1 MKFIVDAQLPLSLKS
16 WLRKRGHD
24 VIHTRDLPLENLTID
39 SIIIDLADKEH
50 RIVISKDADFFKFHL
65 LKGKP
70 QRLLMITTGNIV
82 NKELLK
88 LFELNFMTIE
98 NHFQANAKLIEL
110 DNYSIIVH
118 E

>member
-1 MKFIVDAQLPLSLKS
+1 MKFLIDAQLPLSLKS
-16 WLRKRGHD
+16 WLKKRGHD
-24 VIHTRDLPLENLTID
+24 VLHTRDLPRENLTID
-39 SIIIDLADKEH
+39 TTIIDIADNENRIIIT
-50 RIVISKDADFFKFHL
+50 KDSDFFKFHL

-88 LFELNFMTIE
+88 LFELNFETIE
-98 NHFQANAKLIEL
+98 HSFEANAKLIEL
-110 DNYSIIVH
+110 DNYSIIIH